1 MSQLPSIPR
10 RPLTQDENFVLE
22 QIRDMY
28 GPQNS
33 EDQVF
38 FTERNEAALLVT
50 DRNGVAGMWAVLTNL
65 GAWYADGTIGSVQ
78 ELREKWLTPE

>member
-1 MSQLPSIPR
+1 MTQLPSIPR

-50 DRNGVAGMWAVLTNL
+50 DRNGVQAMWAVLTNL
-65 GAWYADGTIGSVQ
+65 GAWYADGTIASVQ
-78 ELREKWLTPE
+78 ELREKWLTPG